1 MSSPNDYSP
10 SEFLISTGRGS
21 TVNCRKCSIAAR
33 GIRPMR
39 ADENAERCED
49 YLRDLLMWRETKTRS
64 YLLQIPTSG
73 NARKNIFSSQ
83 KMDRPPLFQSQ
94 TTGSNLPGS
103 ISKTS
108 CGDYCTSAI
117 RNQGPRF
124 PTINGRRAVIMTRP
138 WSIWSASGKI
148 GIRSRP
154 PRITPPPHKYYTIQ
168 LQDKFREHG
177 LQIIVK
183 MENIEL
189 TPDSGSYKG
198 TDWRMKGQL
207 NEHLVAAAVFAY
219 DVANITEPRIAFR
232 QNTKL
237 DERFYRCSED
247 REQRR
252 KVHPRHDVPAQQ
264 CGKYG
269 STEFAA
275 VAEILGFS
283 TADLDPCCNHAV
295 KTWQDKGTVRVLQGR
310 LVTFPNLLEHRYE
323 PFALADPSRPG
334 CFRFIVLY
342 LVDPHYRVCSTR
354 NVPPQQ
360 HHWWAESVSHNL
372 AAAGL
377 PQEIVDEIMQGT
389 GSWPMGLP
397 EARRHRREFLKE
409 HRWNNLVRIYCMRR
423 PSFDCY

>member
-83 KMDRPPLFQSQ
+83 KMYRPHLFQSQ

-154 PRITPPPHKYYTIQ
+154 PQ
-168 LQDKFREHG
+168 
-177 LQIIVK
+177 V
-183 MENIEL
+183 
-189 TPDSGSYKG
+189 
-198 TDWRMKGQL
+198 
-207 NEHLVAAAVFAY
+207 
-219 DVANITEPRIAFR
+219 
-232 QNTKL
+232 
-237 DERFYRCSED
+237 
-247 REQRR
+247 
-252 KVHPRHDVPAQQ
+252 
-264 CGKYG
+264 
-269 STEFAA
+269 
-275 VAEILGFS
+275 
-283 TADLDPCCNHAV
+283 
-295 KTWQDKGTVRVLQGR
+295 
-310 LVTFPNLLEHRYE
+310 
-323 PFALADPSRPG
+323 SRP
-334 CFRFIVLY
+334 
-342 LVDPHYRVCSTR
+342 
-354 NVPPQQ
+354 PPQQ
-360 HHWWAESVSHNL
+360 VLYHPAP
-372 AAAGL
+372 G
-377 PQEIVDEIMQGT
+377 
-389 GSWPMGLP
+389 
-397 EARRHRREFLKE
+397 
-409 HRWNNLVRIYCMRR
+409 
-423 PSFDCY
+423 